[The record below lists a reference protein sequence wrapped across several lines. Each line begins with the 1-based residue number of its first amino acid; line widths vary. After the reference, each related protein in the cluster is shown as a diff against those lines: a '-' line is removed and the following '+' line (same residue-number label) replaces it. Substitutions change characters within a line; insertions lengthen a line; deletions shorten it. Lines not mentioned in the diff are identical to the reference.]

1 MDTSTSTFPALA
13 AMVFA
18 GIFVLL
24 AIAAVSGWLLQ
35 KRPKN
40 AQNMM
45 LKEFNTRV
53 YSWFVMTLVLL
64 VAFWLGRGGMIAL
77 FFVASYAAMREFM
90 SQVYQYRGDHNAV
103 AACFYILLPLQYYFV
118 GTDWHSMFTVLIP
131 VYAFLLL
138 PIIVQLSG
146 EKTAFFERTA
156 KIQWGV
162 MITVYCLSHVPA
174 LMTLPIP
181 QFEGQNILLL
191 LFMLVVVHTGDVAF
205 YLWRRTGG
213 KMGGRRTVSGAIA
226 SILVAT
232 FVATCLHWITPFTPF
247 QATLT
252 GLLLS
257 VMGFF
262 GGAVMQHIK
271 HSFGIHHWGRLAPR
285 GHSSVLDRAD
295 SICFAAPVFYH
306 IVRYYWT

>member
-1 MDTSTSTFPALA
+1 MPTSNFPALA

-24 AIAAVSGWLLQ
+24 AIAAFSGYLLQ
-35 KRPKN
+35 KRPQYAHN
-40 AQNMM
+40 LM

-53 YSWFVMTLVLL
+53 YSWFAMTVILL
-64 VAFWLGRGGMIAL
+64 VAFWLGRSGMILL
-77 FFVASYAAMREFM
+77 FLIASYAAMREFM
-90 SQVYQYRGDHNAV
+90 SQVYRYRGDHNAV
-103 AACFYILLPLQYYFV
+103 ATCFYILLPLQYYFIW
-118 GTDWHSMFTVLIP
+118 TDWHSMFTVLIP

-138 PIIVQLSG
+138 PIIVQLSSG
-146 EKTAFFERTA
+146 SKTEFFERTA

-174 LMTLPIP
+174 LMSLPIKH
-181 QFEGQNILLL
+181 FAGKNILLL
-191 LFMLVVVHTGDVAF
+191 LFMLVVVHTGDVAY

-213 KMGGRRTVSGAIA
+213 TQGGRRTTTGAIV
-226 SILVAT
+226 SIVIAT
-232 FVATCLHWITPFTPF
+232 FVATCLFWITPFNPF
-247 QATLT
+247 QAALT

-262 GGAVMQHIK
+262 GGTVMQQIK
-271 HSFGIHHWGRLAPR
+271 HSFGIHHWGRPAPR